1 MGNDLTPSNS
11 RAPQQL
17 TVAVGTQYAS
27 RNEKM
32 RISPYFL
39 YTNNRLQ
46 TQYHAGTQININ
58 KWQLGLSI
66 ASNQQYQASL
76 GYFGKHSALL
86 IQSTQHQLLT
96 LNAPS
101 YMHQITF
108 RIYSQ
113 NSRQARRYIS
123 L

>member
-1 MGNDLTPSNS
+1 
-11 RAPQQL
+11 
-17 TVAVGTQYAS
+17 
-27 RNEKM
+27 
-32 RISPYFL
+32 
-39 YTNNRLQ
+39 
-46 TQYHAGTQININ
+46 
-58 KWQLGLSI
+58 
-66 ASNQQYQASL
+66 L

-96 LNAPS
+96 LDAPS